1 MSASIRIVLVDTSH
15 PGNIGASAR
24 AMKNMGLSSL
34 VLVRPQSHPDPEA
47 LARASA
53 AADVLAHA
61 RVEATI
67 DAAVA
72 DCGLVLGTSAR
83 GRSARHRVLDARQ
96 AAVELV
102 GAATARPAA
111 VLFGGERNGLANEE
125 LAQCHALIRIPAAAD
140 YESLNLAQ
148 AVQIVCYEILM
159 ATLAA
164 TSSPRREPALEPAPA
179 RDLAALHAHLDAVL
193 AQVGFMHEGNAAQ
206 LGPRL
211 QRLLVR
217 AVPDDGEVRIL
228 RGLLAAIERRIR
240 PDGCSR

>member
-34 VLVRPQSHPDPEA
+34 VLVRPQSYPDPEA
-47 LARASA
+47 LARASG
-53 AADVLAHA
+53 AADVLAGA

-67 DAAVA
+67 DAAIA

-96 AAVELV
+96 AAELL
-102 GAATARPAA
+102 AAAARPAA
-111 VLFGGERNGLANEE
+111 VLFGGERNGLGNEE
-125 LAQCHALIRIPAAAD
+125 LAQCHALVRIPAAAD

-148 AVQIVCYEILM
+148 AVQIVCYEIRM

-164 TSSPRREPALEPAPA
+164 AADPRPQPALEPATA
-179 RDLAALHAHLDAVL
+179 RELAALHAHLDAVL
-193 AQVGFMHEGNAAQ
+193 GQVGFMHEGNAAQ

-217 AVPDDGEVRIL
+217 AVPDDSEVRIL

>member
-1 MSASIRIVLVDTSH
+1 MSTPIRIVLVDTSH

-47 LARASA
+47 VARASGAADLLARA
-53 AADVLAHA
+53 
-61 RVEATI
+61 RIEATTDTAI
-67 DAAVA
+67 S

-83 GRSARHRVLDARQ
+83 GRSARHRVLDARE
-96 AAVELV
+96 AAALLV
-102 GAATARPAA
+102 AATATRPAA

-125 LAQCHALIRIPAAAD
+125 LAQCHALIRIPAATE

-159 ATLAA
+159 A
-164 TSSPRREPALEPAPA
+164 RRGAEAQTGNEAVLEPATA
-179 RDLAALHAHLDAVL
+179 AEMAALHAHVDAVL
-193 AQVGFMHEGNAAQ
+193 GLVGFMHEGNAAQ

-217 AVPDDGEVRIL
+217 AVPDDSEVRIL
-228 RGLLAAIERRIR
+228 RGLLAAIERRVR
-240 PDGCSR
+240 PGG

>member
-1 MSASIRIVLVDTSH
+1 MSAPIRIVLVDTSH

-47 LARASA
+47 VARASG
-53 AADVLAHA
+53 AADLLAEA
-61 RVEATI
+61 RVEAATGT
-67 DAAVA
+67 VVS

-96 AAVELV
+96 AAALLV
-102 GAATARPAA
+102 AATATRPAA

-125 LAQCHALIRIPAAAD
+125 LAQCHALIRIPAAPD

-159 ATLAA
+159 ARRAA
-164 TSSPRREPALEPAPA
+164 QARTGHEAVLEPATA
-179 RDLAALHAHLDAVL
+179 AEMTALHAHVDTVL
-193 AQVGFMHEGNAAQ
+193 GLVGFMHEGNAAQ

-211 QRLLVR
+211 QRLLMR
-217 AVPDDGEVRIL
+217 AVPDDSEVRIL
-228 RGLLAAIERRIR
+228 RGLLAAIEGRVR
-240 PDGCSR
+240 PGG

>member
-34 VLVRPQSHPDPEA
+34 VLVRPQSYPDPEA
-47 LARASA
+47 LARASG
-53 AADVLAHA
+53 AADVLAGA

-67 DAAVA
+67 DAAIA

-83 GRSARHRVLDARQ
+83 GRSARHRILDARQ
-96 AAVELV
+96 AAELLAT
-102 GAATARPAA
+102 AAARPAA

-125 LAQCHALIRIPAAAD
+125 LAQCHALVRIPAAAD

-148 AVQIVCYEILM
+148 AVQIVCYEIRM

-164 TSSPRREPALEPAPA
+164 AADPRPQPALEPATA
-179 RDLAALHAHLDAVL
+179 RELAALHAHLDAVL
-193 AQVGFMHEGNAAQ
+193 GQVGFMHEGNAAQ

-217 AVPDDGEVRIL
+217 AVPDDSEVRIL

>member
-1 MSASIRIVLVDTSH
+1 MTAAIRIVLVDTSH

-24 AMKNMGLSSL
+24 ALKNMGLSSL

-47 LARASA
+47 VARASG
-53 AADVLAHA
+53 AADLLAGA
-61 RVEATI
+61 RIEATI

-96 AAVELV
+96 AAAELV
-102 GAATARPAA
+102 AAGAARPAA

-159 ATLAA
+159 ATRAEVA
-164 TSSPRREPALEPAPA
+164 EPRQEAALEPATA
-179 RDLAALHAHLDAVL
+179 RELAALHAHLDAVL
-193 AQVGFMHEGNAAQ
+193 GQVGFMHEGNAAQ
-206 LGPRL
+206 LGQRL
-211 QRLLVR
+211 QRLLTR

-240 PDGCSR
+240 PGG

>member
-1 MSASIRIVLVDTSH
+1 MSAPIRIVLVDTSH

-47 LARASA
+47 VARASGAADLLARA
-53 AADVLAHA
+53 
-61 RVEATI
+61 RIEATT
-67 DAAVA
+67 DAAIS

-96 AAVELV
+96 AAAELV
-102 GAATARPAA
+102 AATATRPAA

-125 LAQCHALIRIPAAAD
+125 LAQCHALIRIPAATE

-148 AVQIVCYEILM
+148 AVQIICYEILM
-159 ATLAA
+159 A
-164 TSSPRREPALEPAPA
+164 RRGAEARTGNEAVLEPATA
-179 RDLAALHAHLDAVL
+179 AEMAALHAHVDAVL
-193 AQVGFMHEGNAAQ
+193 GLVGFMHEGNAAQ

-217 AVPDDGEVRIL
+217 AVPDDSEVRIL
-228 RGLLAAIERRIR
+228 RGLLAAIERRVR
-240 PDGCSR
+240 PGG

>member
-1 MSASIRIVLVDTSH
+1 MSAPIRIVLVDTSH

-24 AMKNMGLSSL
+24 AMKNMGLASL

-47 LARASA
+47 IARASGA
-53 AADVLAHA
+53 SDLLAGA
-61 RVEATI
+61 RVETTI
-67 DAAVA
+67 DAAIA

-96 AAVELV
+96 AAAELV
-102 GAATARPAA
+102 AAAGSRPAA

-125 LAQCHALIRIPAAAD
+125 LAQCQALVRIPAAAE

-148 AVQIVCYEILM
+148 AVQIVCYEILL
-159 ATLAA
+159 ATRAA
-164 TSSPRREPALEPAPA
+164 AAHPPPDATLEPATA
-179 RDLAALHAHLDAVL
+179 KEMAALYAHLDAVL
-193 AQVGFMHEGNAAQ
+193 ERVGFMHDGNTAQ

-211 QRLLVR
+211 QRLFAR

-228 RGLLAAIERRIR
+228 RGLLAAIERRVR
-240 PDGCSR
+240 PDG